1 MEGTIVNEG
10 WVDDD
15 DGVVAVATNMEKES
29 KVANAFF
36 PSIHISLNFTT
47 LHHCR

>member
-10 WVDDD
+10 WWVDD

-29 KVANAFF
+29 KVKWQ
-36 PSIHISLNFTT
+36 T
-47 LHHCR
+47 LSSPLYIFH